1 MKSFYNFEI
10 FNIESRWISK
20 EKRFDAS
27 FYAKDVI
34 AAKVLIDELKNFGIS
49 IKSIQDCSKDVY
61 WPGRF
66 KRNYVSEEEGEPF
79 LTPSEIFM
87 LVPESKKFVID
98 FPDNLNIEEKWI
110 LITRSG
116 TVGRCLIS
124 NNLIKE
130 FVLSDD
136 LIRLIPNEDNYG
148 YLYAYME
155 TWVGKTFLTKNQYGS
170 TIKHIEPEHLANIPI
185 PIIPEF
191 KEIHEKISR
200 SHRLK
205 EKAQKLLVSA
215 KNEFY
220 DELSLPQPN
229 KDEEV
234 YLGTFGRLIK
244 SFSVKAS
251 ELELR
256 FDAPFYEPK
265 VQLIKQYLSE
275 TKSRTD
281 LEVKKLSE
289 VVKEDIFI
297 PSRFKRPYVKNKKD
311 GVLFLSGSNLVEF
324 KPMGTKYLWK
334 KFNKL
339 DKYKVYEGY
348 VLVSARGTVGRPFL
362 ITESLDEVTASDNI
376 LRIIVDSELVLP
388 SYLTAFLSTKY
399 ASYQIHAQKAGSVQD
414 LLQPVHLNNIE
425 IPLPDLDTQE
435 KIGKAFVD
443 AYALRYQANK
453 IEKDAINYLE
463 KKLLEYARN

>member
-1 MKSFYNFEI
+1 
-10 FNIESRWISK
+10 
-20 EKRFDAS
+20 
-27 FYAKDVI
+27 
-34 AAKVLIDELKNFGIS
+34 
-49 IKSIQDCSKDVY
+49 
-61 WPGRF
+61 
-66 KRNYVSEEEGEPF
+66 
-79 LTPSEIFM
+79 
-87 LVPESKKFVID
+87 
-98 FPDNLNIEEKWI
+98 
-110 LITRSG
+110 
-116 TVGRCLIS
+116 
-124 NNLIKE
+124 
-130 FVLSDD
+130 
-136 LIRLIPNEDNYG
+136 
-148 YLYAYME
+148 
-155 TWVGKTFLTKNQYGS
+155 
-170 TIKHIEPEHLANIPI
+170 PI

-297 PSRFKRPYVKNKKD
+297 PSRFKRPYVK
-311 GVLFLSGSNLVEF
+311 
-324 KPMGTKYLWK
+324 
-334 KFNKL
+334 
-339 DKYKVYEGY
+339 
-348 VLVSARGTVGRPFL
+348 
-362 ITESLDEVTASDNI
+362 
-376 LRIIVDSELVLP
+376 
-388 SYLTAFLSTKY
+388 
-399 ASYQIHAQKAGSVQD
+399 
-414 LLQPVHLNNIE
+414 
-425 IPLPDLDTQE
+425 
-435 KIGKAFVD
+435 
-443 AYALRYQANK
+443 
-453 IEKDAINYLE
+453 
-463 KKLLEYARN
+463 